1 VSCGP
6 EVELIACRA
15 AGEAAVD
22 VPLEIHGEPRRQDGW
37 AVPQRTLAAELGTA
51 STQGTEAQQFQDP
64 AHGDPRAEGRVVDRR
79 QLGMRHG

>member
-1 VSCGP
+1 MDGSGWERESVGGGP

-37 AVPQRTLAAELGTA
+37 AVP
-51 STQGTEAQQFQDP
+51 
-64 AHGDPRAEGRVVDRR
+64 
-79 QLGMRHG
+79 